1 MKLKK
6 GELKWTLSHL
16 YLRRHGIGGIG
27 IIRMSGKETFDVLSK
42 IFRPK
47 KEENIEDIR
56 GYTIKY
62 GYIVENDEI
71 VDEVLVSY
79 FKEPRSYTTENMCEI
94 NSHGGNIIVRKIL
107 ELCLKNGANLAEP
120 GEFTK
125 RAFLNGRIDL
135 LQAESV
141 IDVINAK
148 SEREVKTG
156 IKQLEG
162 VLSKKIRDIKQ
173 EILDVM
179 VNMDVSI
186 DYPEYDVEEVTN
198 VQIREMLDN
207 VLYKL
212 KNLEKSF
219 DNGKL
224 LKEGVKTAII
234 GKPNAGKSSLLN
246 FILKEDRAI
255 VTEYEGTTRD
265 TIEEFVNINGI
276 PLKLIDTAGIRNAKD
291 EVEKIGIT
299 KSKDIAKDADLI
311 IAIFDASSQLTEEDK
326 AIIDL
331 IKNKKT
337 IVLLNKSDL
346 NNVLSENDSVF
357 KNITK
362 YVFKVSILEGNGLEN
377 LESSISEMFNLN
389 EINLDNEVIITNVR
403 HKNLISR
410 AIENVKRAKNTLEE
424 NMPIDIIA
432 IFIKDILEDLG
443 NITGEFVTD
452 DIINEIFSKF
462 CLGK

>member
-1 MKLKK
+1 
-6 GELKWTLSHL
+6 
-16 YLRRHGIGGIG
+16 
-27 IIRMSGKETFDVLSK
+27 MSGNECFEVLDK
-42 IFRPK
+42 IFKPK
-47 KEENIEDIR
+47 KKNNIEDIK

-62 GYIVENDEI
+62 GHIVDNNEI
-71 VDEVLVSY
+71 IDEVLVSY
-79 FKEPRSYTTENMCEI
+79 FKAPKSYTTENMCEI
-94 NSHGGNIIVRKIL
+94 NTHGGNIIIRKIL
-107 ELCLKNGANLAEP
+107 DLCLKNGANLAEP

-148 SEREVKTG
+148 SEKEVKTG

-162 VLSKKIRDIKQ
+162 FLSKKIKEIKQ

-179 VNMDVSI
+179 VNVDVSI
-186 DYPEYDVEEVTN
+186 DYPEYDIEDVTN
-198 VQIREMLDN
+198 TEILSMLNSVQL
-207 VLYKL
+207 KL

-224 LKEGVKTAII
+224 IKEGIKTAII

-246 FILKEDRAI
+246 AILKEDRAI

-265 TIEEFVNINGI
+265 TIEEFVNIEGI
-276 PLKLIDTAGIRNAKD
+276 PLKLIDTAGIRDAKD
-291 EVEKIGIT
+291 EVEKIGIE
-299 KSKDIAKDADLI
+299 KSKEIANTADLI
-311 IAIFDASSQLTEEDK
+311 IAIFDSSKQLTDEDYK
-326 AIIDL
+326 ILDL
-331 IKNKKT
+331 IRNKNS
-337 IVLLNKSDL
+337 IILLNKADL
-346 NNVLSENDSVF
+346 KSVLNENDNIF
-357 KNITK
+357 KDITKNIIK
-362 YVFKVSILEGNGLEN
+362 ISALNGEGIEKLYSI
-377 LESSISEMFNLN
+377 ISKMFSLD
-389 EINLDNEVIITNVR
+389 EINLDNDIIITNLR
-403 HKNLISR
+403 HKNLISK
-410 AIENVKRAKNTLEE
+410 AIENVKKARDTVNN

-443 NITGEFVTD
+443 NITGEFVTE

>member
-1 MKLKK
+1 
-6 GELKWTLSHL
+6 
-16 YLRRHGIGGIG
+16 
-27 IIRMSGKETFDVLSK
+27 MSGEKCFEVLNK
-42 IFRPK
+42 IFKPK
-47 KEENIEDIR
+47 KQESVENIK

-62 GYIVENDEI
+62 GHIVENNEI
-71 VDEVLVSY
+71 IDEVLVSY
-79 FKEPRSYTTENMCEI
+79 FKAPKSYTTENMCEI
-94 NSHGGNIIVRKIL
+94 NTHGGNVVIRKIL

-148 SEREVKTG
+148 AEKEAKTG

-162 VLSKKIRDIKQ
+162 VLSKKIKEIKQ

-179 VNMDVSI
+179 VNVDVSI
-186 DYPEYDVEEVTN
+186 DYPEYDLEDVTN
-198 VQIREMLDN
+198 SQISEMLES
-207 VLYKL
+207 VKKKL
-212 KNLEKSF
+212 ETLEKSF

-224 LKEGVKTAII
+224 IKEGIKTAII

-246 FILKEDRAI
+246 AILKEDRAI

-265 TIEEFVNINGI
+265 TIEEFVNIEGV
-276 PLKLIDTAGIRNAKD
+276 PLKLIDTAGIRDAKD
-291 EVEKIGIT
+291 EVEKIGIK
-299 KSKDIAKDADLI
+299 KSKEIANDADLV
-311 IAIFDASSQLTEEDK
+311 IAIFDSSKELTKED
-326 AIIDL
+326 IEIL
-331 IKNKKT
+331 NIIKNKKS
-337 IVLLNKSDL
+337 IVLLNKADL
-346 NNVLSENDSVF
+346 NNVLNENDERF
-357 KNITK
+357 KKITENVLK
-362 YVFKVSILEGNGLEN
+362 ISALNGEGLEKLYALISKMFS
-377 LESSISEMFNLN
+377 LE
-389 EINLDNEVIITNVR
+389 EINVDNDVIITNLR
-403 HKNLISR
+403 HKNLISK
-410 AIENVKRAKNTLEE
+410 AIENVKKAKNTVEE

-443 NITGEFVTD
+443 NITGEIVTD